1 MTMTEAEI
9 EGLTRFIVRHAV
21 RQADWFLALY
31 CAQSAA
37 PYCHAML
44 RTSK

>member
-21 RQADWFLALY
+21 RQAIGFWH
-31 CAQSAA
+31 SIVRKV
-37 PYCHAML
+37 L
-44 RTSK
+44 RRIVMRC